1 MHSRGDA
8 ACYGHRI
15 KTSTPRHGA
24 IFLGPSLLPPFDNDS
39 GFDFQVFPPRAG
51 DPSRLPPGSSNSHTL
66 SCRCLEGISP
76 QQQLRPTVM
85 TMTAAT
91 TYRVPPLCQAPSPGF
106 PMGLLLSPQPASD
119 YPVLHRE
126 GQPVSQ
132 GHIAQWEAW
141 NPCHAAMW
149 LPGRLD
155 NHSKSTICFSCQTQ
169 PAGPRTLQVF
179 ILLNSHEITSE
190 YAEDDPP
197 V

>member
-119 YPVLHRE
+119 YPVLHRGGSQCPRVISLNGKLGTHATLPCGSLVGWIIIARAPSVFPARPSPQ
-126 GQPVSQ
+126 GQ
-132 GHIAQWEAW
+132 E
-141 NPCHAAMW
+141 
-149 LPGRLD
+149 LYRYL
-155 NHSKSTICFSCQTQ
+155 F
-169 PAGPRTLQVF
+169 
-179 ILLNSHEITSE
+179 
-190 YAEDDPP
+190 Y
-197 V
+197 